1 MAEKQDIE
9 IGVERMIDGLF
20 ELFDEIG
27 DLALNR
33 VVRLTKE
40 LDGGFNPT
48 LVTPGNVNRF
58 KLTWFVALGEL
69 MFHEVRGEKVPEAV
83 KAFHEEMRYQAN
95 ERDEMPFL
103 DEITERVR
111 NAIAAD
117 EPYLSEG
124 IFNTPSSNGGG
135 KKNEGL
141 GAILAETLAQV
152 SFEENDALKPIY
164 PAVHTT
170 VEDEFI
176 NAYGHSTIACAR
188 FVVVD
193 GEPI

>member
-48 LVTPGNVNRF
+48 LVTPSNVNRF

-95 ERDEMPFL
+95 ERGEMPFL
-103 DEITERVR
+103 D
-111 NAIAAD
+111 
-117 EPYLSEG
+117 
-124 IFNTPSSNGGG
+124 GGG

-141 GAILAETLAQV
+141 GTILAETLAQV
-152 SFEENDALKPIY
+152 SFEENDALRPIY